1 LMIACL
7 LWLFGSMPLKYSP
20 GLVTAVVQDSF
31 LTGFL
36 KTGHKVVHSVRF
48 SDPIIVPTKGTVLH
62 AYEY

>member
-1 LMIACL
+1 
-7 LWLFGSMPLKYSP
+7 MPLKYSP

-48 SDPIIVPTKGTVLH
+48 SDQIIVPTKGTVLH